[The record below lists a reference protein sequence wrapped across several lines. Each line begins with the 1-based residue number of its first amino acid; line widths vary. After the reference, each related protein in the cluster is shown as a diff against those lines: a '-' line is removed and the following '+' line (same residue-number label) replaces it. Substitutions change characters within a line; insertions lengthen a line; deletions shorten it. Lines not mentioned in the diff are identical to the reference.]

1 MEKGIIKYWEQVFY
15 DIGNARYQASTTSFH
30 ASVSIGFVVLE
41 CYQQI
46 IVGGRWVVEI
56 ANTTPSTTRRNAL
69 CLNILYHTGGRV
81 VDFFATSRAHAR
93 ERNAREPTD
102 LLCTLNINSKC
113 NSA

>member
-15 DIGNARYQASTTSFH
+15 DIGKGCYQASTTSFH

-41 CYQQI
+41 CCQQI

-81 VDFFATSRAHAR
+81 VDFLQHRVRMRVRGMHENQQIYYA
-93 ERNAREPTD
+93 
-102 LLCTLNINSKC
+102 L
-113 NSA
+113 